1 MRISDWSPDV
11 CSSDLSDIVGR
22 LQVSPTD
29 WVDVLYRFRADKDDL
44 SLRRS
49 EVGLRVSTPLL
60 RVTAEYLHLDSA
72 AATSELFNRRE
83 QIRVAASTKLSRH
96 WSVKSE
102 EHTSELQSLMR
113 TSYAVFCLKQNHLPT
128 THQLTLILHGT
139 VVSSVETQT

>member
-72 AATSELFNRRE
+72 AATSKLFNRRE

-96 WSVKSE
+96 WSVFGSHRDRKS
-102 EHTSELQSLMR
+102 TRL
-113 TSYAVFCLKQNHLPT
+113 N
-128 THQLTLILHGT
+128 
-139 VVSSVETQT
+139 SSH

>member
-60 RVTAEYLHLDSA
+60 RVTAEHLHLDSA
-72 AATSELFNRRE
+72 AATSDLFNRRE

-96 WSVKSE
+96 WSLFGSHRRDQIGRAHV
-102 EHTSELQSLMR
+102 R
-113 TSYAVFCLKQNHLPT
+113 TTVT
-128 THQLTLILHGT
+128 TAQLVCRLLIEITNSHSRNT
-139 VVSSVETQT
+139 NT